1 MRQIEPARRY
11 GVHKIFG
18 PTIQGE
24 GGMAG
29 TVCHFLRLS
38 GCNMWDG
45 RPETRAASHCPFC
58 DTDFFSHTMMT
69 AEEIGDEL
77 LELTNW
83 IYRPSW
89 VTISGGEPALQID
102 QDLIDVLHRHF
113 EVAVE
118 SNGTRALEAKVDYLT
133 VSPKLPMTQTVVREC
148 DSLKL
153 LWPHPNPAINP
164 HAYNSIRAGER
175 YLQPI
180 ETGDTEQD
188 DRNIQSAIREL
199 YAMPNWKLGLQTH
212 KMIGVE

>member
-1 MRQIEPARRY
+1 MKQNGQARRY

-24 GGMAG
+24 GGMTG

-69 AEEIGDEL
+69 ADEIVE
-77 LELTNW
+77 ELTLLQGLR
-83 IYRPSW
+83 YVEW

-102 QDLIDVLHRHF
+102 QDLIDAISDYYH
-113 EVAVE
+113 VAVE
-118 SNGTRALEAKVDYLT
+118 TNGTKQLQAEVDYLT
-133 VSPKLPMTQTVVREC
+133 VSPKLPMSQTVVRKC

-153 LWPHPNPAINP
+153 LWPHPDPLIYP
-164 HAYNSIRAGER
+164 SAYNDIEAKER

-180 ETGDTEQD
+180 ETGDPVKD
-188 DRNIQSAIREL
+188 AINIQSAIHCL
-199 YAMPNWKLGLQTH
+199 YTMQGWKLSLQTH